1 MWSLLQTFPDLPMIE
16 VLDIGAAVNDTPPYK
31 SLVDARRAR
40 ITGFEPDPVEREKLA
55 RQLGAPHRFLP
66 HFVGQGRPGTFHETN
81 WSLTGSLYEPNT
93 PLLQKFQNLAEL
105 VTPVARHPVATA
117 RLDDVAEIGDVDLIK
132 IDVQGAELDVF
143 RHGPRVLST
152 TLMIQTEVEFLELYK
167 GQPMFADVDAFLR
180 GNGFQF
186 HSFAGMTGRAFKP
199 LIANGDVNKPFR
211 QILWA
216 DAVYVRDWMALAT
229 LSDLQLAKYAVIAH
243 DVLGSFD
250 LAHLVLTEL
259 DRRSKSTIATSYLKR
274 LAGE

>member
-250 LAHLVLTEL
+250 LTHLVLTEL